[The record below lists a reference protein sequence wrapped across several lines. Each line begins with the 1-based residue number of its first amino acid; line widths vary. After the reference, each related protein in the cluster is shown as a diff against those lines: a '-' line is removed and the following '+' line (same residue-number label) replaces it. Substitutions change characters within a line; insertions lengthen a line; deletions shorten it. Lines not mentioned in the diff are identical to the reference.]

1 MESTKSLSSRFNGRA
16 LRQLAERVLDI
27 VTQSAVVIVPAAL
40 FFAVYQFALGAAEAG
55 LAGMIIAGFGALG
68 IYARLIEPFRL
79 RIKRLQIGIGE
90 EEIRDWRLEARTQS
104 PISNLQPGIPSPLTI
119 CFFADLHVGRFRRAD
134 WVRRVVALANA
145 QKPDAV
151 LIGGDFVGHLDQHLL
166 ADLLEPLCQLQAPL
180 GVYAVLGNHDYGLPG
195 PDHTPELMSLLRRL
209 NVRLLRNECVTLAG
223 RLQLIGLDELWAN
236 LDDADAAFGACEPA
250 GDSQELPARRIVLG
264 HNPDLM
270 SKINQCADLFLFG
283 HTHGGQIYIPFLTRY
298 IVPVAGDLYRG
309 LHELPQGK
317 VYVTTGCG
325 ETTTPTRLGATPEV
339 VVITVK

>member
-1 MESTKSLSSRFNGRA
+1 MESTKSLSSRFNVRA
-16 LRQLAERVLDI
+16 LRQLAERVLDT
-27 VTQSAVVIVPAAL
+27 VTQSAVVVAPAAL
-40 FFAVYQFALGAAEAG
+40 FFALYQFATGAAEAG
-55 LAGMIIAGFGALG
+55 LAGLVIAGFGALG

-79 RIKRLQIGIGE
+79 RIKRLEIGE
-90 EEIRDWRLEARTQS
+90 GEIRE
-104 PISNLQPGIPSPLTI
+104 LTV

-134 WVRRVVALANA
+134 WVRRVVALVNA

-151 LIGGDFVGHLDQHLL
+151 LIGGDFVGHLDHHIL

-195 PDHTPELMSLLRRL
+195 PDRTPELMSLLRRL

-223 RLQLIGLDELWAN
+223 RLQLIGLDELWAD

-250 GDSQELPARRIVLG
+250 GDSQELPSRRIVLG

-270 SKINQCADLFLFG
+270 SKMNQCADLFLFG

-325 ETTTPTRLGATPEV
+325 ETTTPTRLGAVPEV
-339 VVITVK
+339 VVVTVK